1 MTGDPRPE
9 DAPLFPERP
18 ESGDPL
24 LFPLVPRAGRRR
36 VADLPPATPN
46 PTTRP
51 GAVGR
56 SRPAVAPSPSSRPA
70 PVPPR
75 ARPPQAR
82 PPEARPSQAGP
93 PEGPTT
99 GRAAAA
105 RAAQF
110 VGVVTGSLATEVR
123 RREFW
128 GLRALTAALV
138 LVAVAAAGRIAA
150 GGVGSATVGA
160 LVVPVL
166 ALAALLA
173 AGRVIAGRSGR
184 ELTVHR
190 LRIRRLSGEPMT
202 CVMYGE
208 WTGSPLRTGDI
219 VRFSARRQRS
229 GRYATRGVDLL
240 AAPSGPAIG
249 RTGTRAPV
257 DVLVA
262 RWTDRGGYALTV
274 GLLLWTA
281 TILTR

>member
-1 MTGDPRPE
+1 MTGDPGPE

-36 VADLPPATPN
+36 IADLPPATPY

-51 GAVGR
+51 GAVDR
-56 SRPAVAPSPSSRPA
+56 SRPAVAPSPPSRPA
-70 PVPPR
+70 PVPP
-75 ARPPQAR
+75 QAR
-82 PPEARPSQAGP
+82 PPEV
-93 PEGPTT
+93 PTT

-110 VGVVTGSLATEVR
+110 VGVVTGSLAPEVR

-138 LVAVAAAGRIAA
+138 LVAVAAVGRIAA
-150 GGVGSATVGA
+150 GGVGSATIGA
-160 LVVPVL
+160 LAVPVL
-166 ALAALLA
+166 ALTALLA
-173 AGRVIAGRSGR
+173 AGRVTAGRSGR
-184 ELTVHR
+184 KLTVHR

-229 GRYATRGVDLL
+229 GRYATRRADLL
-240 AAPSGPAIG
+240 ATPSGPAIG

-262 RWTDRGGYALTV
+262 QWIDRGGYALSV